1 MLHLKGKAMPEEREK
16 VIEIKADGQL
26 VAKSPLLLIERKSGP
41 VWAMNQ
47 LFIAPEASEGTL
59 DQVMAQVEKL
69 CQETGLKVWPLDPQV
84 IAYCQKH
91 QELTNIWAGKPA
103 N

>member
-1 MLHLKGKAMPEEREK
+1 MPEEREK

-26 VAKSPLLLIERKSGP
+26 VAKSPLLLIKRKSGP
-41 VWAMNQ
+41 VWAMNH
-47 LFIAPEASEGTL
+47 LFIAPGAPEGTL
-59 DQVMAQVEKL
+59 DQVMKQVEKL

-91 QELTNIWAGKPA
+91 GELTNIWAGKPT
-103 N
+103 NLSLIHI

>member
-1 MLHLKGKAMPEEREK
+1 MPEEREK

-26 VAKSPLLLIERKSGP
+26 VAKSPLLLLERKSGP

-47 LFIAPEASEGTL
+47 LFIAPGAPESVL
-59 DQVMAQVEKL
+59 DQVMEQVEKL
-69 CQETGLKVWPLDPQV
+69 CQETGLKVWPLDPKV
-84 IAYCQKH
+84 IAYFQKH
-91 QELTNIWAGKPA
+91 GELTNIWAEKPA

>member
-1 MLHLKGKAMPEEREK
+1 MPDEREK

-47 LFIAPEASEGTL
+47 LFIAPGAPEETL
-59 DQVMAQVEKL
+59 DRVMEQVEKL
-69 CQETGLKVWPLDPQV
+69 CQETGLKVWPLDPNV
-84 IAYCQKH
+84 IAYFKKH
-91 QELTNIWAGKPA
+91 QKLTNIWAEKPA

>member
-1 MLHLKGKAMPEEREK
+1 MPDEREK

-26 VAKSPLLLIERKSGP
+26 IAKSPLLLIERKSGP

-47 LFIAPEASEGTL
+47 LFIAPGAPESVL
-59 DQVMAQVEKL
+59 DQVMEQVKAIS
-69 CQETGLKVWPLDPQV
+69 QETGLKVWPLDPNV
-84 IAYCQKH
+84 IAYFKKH
-91 QELTNIWAGKPA
+91 QKLTNIWAEKPA

>member
-1 MLHLKGKAMPEEREK
+1 MPEEREK

-47 LFIAPEASEGTL
+47 LFIAPGAPEGTL
-59 DQVMAQVEKL
+59 DQVMEQVKKL

-84 IAYCQKH
+84 IAYCQK
-91 QELTNIWAGKPA
+91 QVELANVWAGKPT

>member
-1 MLHLKGKAMPEEREK
+1 MPEEREK

-47 LFIAPEASEGTL
+47 LFIAPGAPEGTF
-59 DQVMAQVEKL
+59 DQVMKQVEKL

-84 IAYCQKH
+84 IAYWQKH
-91 QELTNIWAGKPA
+91 GELTKMWAGIPT

>member
-1 MLHLKGKAMPEEREK
+1 MPEEREK

-47 LFIAPEASEGTL
+47 LFIAPGAPEGTL
-59 DQVMAQVEKL
+59 DQVMKQVEKL
-69 CQETGLKVWPLDPQV
+69 CQETGLKVWPLDPQ
-84 IAYCQKH
+84 
-91 QELTNIWAGKPA
+91 
-103 N
+103 

>member
-1 MLHLKGKAMPEEREK
+1 MPEEREK

-26 VAKSPLLLIERKSGP
+26 IAKSPLLLIERKSGP

-47 LFIAPEASEGTL
+47 LFIAPGAPESVL
-59 DQVMAQVEKL
+59 DQVMEQVKAIS
-69 CQETGLKVWPLDPQV
+69 QETGLKVWPLDPNV
-84 IAYCQKH
+84 IAYFKKH
-91 QELTNIWAGKPA
+91 QELTNIWAEKPA

>member
-1 MLHLKGKAMPEEREK
+1 MPEEREK

-47 LFIAPEASEGTL
+47 LFIAPGAPEGTL
-59 DQVMAQVEKL
+59 DQVMKQVEKL
-69 CQETGLKVWPLDPQV
+69 CQKTGLKVWPLDPQV
-84 IAYCQKH
+84 IAYSQKH
-91 QELTNIWAGKPA
+91 GELANVWAGKPE

>member
-1 MLHLKGKAMPEEREK
+1 MPEEREK

-26 VAKSPLLLIERKSGP
+26 VAKSPLLLIERKRGP

-47 LFIAPEASEGTL
+47 LFIAPGAPEGTL
-59 DQVMAQVEKL
+59 DQMMKQVEKL

-91 QELTNIWAGKPA
+91 GELTNIWAGKPT

>member
-1 MLHLKGKAMPEEREK
+1 MPEEREK

-47 LFIAPEASEGTL
+47 LFIAPGAPEGTL
-59 DQVMAQVEKL
+59 DQVMKQVEKL
-69 CQETGLKVWPLDPQV
+69 CQETGLKKFWPLDPQV

-91 QELTNIWAGKPA
+91 GELTKIWAGKPT

>member
-1 MLHLKGKAMPEEREK
+1 MPEEREK

-47 LFIAPEASEGTL
+47 LLLRRGH
-59 DQVMAQVEKL
+59 
-69 CQETGLKVWPLDPQV
+69 
-84 IAYCQKH
+84 QK
-91 QELTNIWAGKPA
+91 ELWTK
-103 N
+103 